1 MNEIR
6 NLFHIPLPLKNKKVF
21 VTAGP
26 TREPIDP
33 IRYISNRSSGKMGYA
48 MAKAAKYFGAEEN
61 TIFGNSGLGDL
72 ITTCFNHNSRNNQL
86 GTLIAKGNN
95 LRTAQERIL
104 GVVEG
109 INSTKIMNE
118 ILTQNKIEA
127 PIIYEIYKVLFESK
141 NPKIGIEDLMKR
153 DYSKE

>member
-1 MNEIR
+1 
-6 NLFHIPLPLKNKKVF
+6 
-21 VTAGP
+21 
-26 TREPIDP
+26 
-33 IRYISNRSSGKMGYA
+33 
-48 MAKAAKYFGAEEN
+48 
-61 TIFGNSGLGDL
+61 
-72 ITTCFNHNSRNNQL
+72 TCFNHNSRNNQL

-95 LRTAQERIL
+95 LITAQEKIL

-118 ILTQNKIEA
+118 ILIQNKIEA